1 MEKSALV
8 PCHQLADR
16 TVWAK
21 ADFQSQAFIY
31 LSDNRVCAERGRKGK
46 QRAVAV
52 EVGTV
57 PRPRQQGHAVWWGL
71 AVIPLLKV

>member
-16 TVWAK
+16 TVWAE

-31 LSDNRVCAERGRKGK
+31 LSDNRVYVERRSKETRGQLELRW
-46 QRAVAV
+46 
-52 EVGTV
+52 
-57 PRPRQQGHAVWWGL
+57 GHC
-71 AVIPLLKV
+71 